1 MQELWSNPWDSILME
16 IVTLETS
23 WKTFL
28 TRFLESKYQFVL
40 QTAYTIFLS
49 KWGQISELHR
59 ESYKF
64 HKKFKLEVRKFCKYI
79 GIKLKRSGRNV
90 STKRTTKH
98 SVGFP
103 NHTNVAKHKRICA
116 HDDSHS
122 AQDLNITR
130 RTNNQIDSK
139 MLLTCSQTRNSLLN
153 GKGEAQWQNDK
164 CTRILLEILFFRYRL
179 SFLSLKCYTYSEW
192 NSGLNNIKPLIP
204 KSD

>member
-1 MQELWSNPWDSILME
+1 MQELWSNPWDSTLME

-40 QTAYTIFLS
+40 KTANNFFLEMEPDLRIAR
-49 KWGQISELHR
+49 GVF
-59 ESYKF
+59 YKF

-90 STKRTTKH
+90 RTKRTTKH

-116 HDDSHS
+116 HHDSHS

-139 MLLTCSQTRNSLLN
+139 MLLTCSQTRNSFPV
-153 GKGEAQWQNDK
+153 QWERSSSVVK
-164 CTRILLEILFFRYRL
+164 
-179 SFLSLKCYTYSEW
+179 W
-192 NSGLNNIKPLIP
+192 
-204 KSD
+204 

>member
-1 MQELWSNPWDSILME
+1 MQELWSNPWDSTLME

-40 QTAYTIFLS
+40 KTANTIFFL
-49 KWGQISELHR
+49 KWSQISELHG

-64 HKKFKLEVRKFCKYI
+64 HRKFKLEVRKFWKYI

-90 STKRTTKH
+90 STKRITKH
-98 SVGFP
+98 SVGLP

-116 HDDSHS
+116 QHDSHS

-139 MLLTCSQTRNSLLN
+139 MLLTCSQTRNSFPV
-153 GKGEAQWQNDK
+153 QWERSTSAVNWWMYQNI
-164 CTRILLEILFFRYRL
+164 T
-179 SFLSLKCYTYSEW
+179 
-192 NSGLNNIKPLIP
+192 
-204 KSD
+204 

>member
-1 MQELWSNPWDSILME
+1 MQ
-16 IVTLETS
+16 T
-23 WKTFL
+23 
-28 TRFLESKYQFVL
+28 QFFFEMGPNLRIAQGV
-40 QTAYTIFLS
+40 F
-49 KWGQISELHR
+49 
-59 ESYKF
+59 YKF

-116 HDDSHS
+116 HHDSHS

-139 MLLTCSQTRNSLLN
+139 MLLTCSQTRT
-153 GKGEAQWQNDK
+153 G
-164 CTRILLEILFFRYRL
+164 FPFH
-179 SFLSLKCYTYSEW
+179 SER
-192 NSGLNNIKPLIP
+192 SSSVVK
-204 KSD
+204 